1 LRKPLPRPD
10 HEAMTRR
17 ELWLLP
23 FVAPLVARIGHEL
36 TIPDPRTFAKAI
48 GLPKGWAIQKLEN
61 IYSQKTGRVSLRWVS
76 LYEIDDPSNC
86 VFAMLPEWEETGRF
100 AVRKILP

>member
-1 LRKPLPRPD
+1 
-10 HEAMTRR
+10 MTRR
-17 ELWLLP
+17 ALWLLP
-23 FVAPLVARIGHEL
+23 FVVPIARLGHEL
-36 TIPDPRTFAKAI
+36 TIPDPSRFAKQI

-76 LYEIDDPSNC
+76 LYEIEDPRNW
-86 VFAMLPEWEETGRF
+86 VFATLPTWEEAGRF